1 MDTALVSALI
11 AFAGS
16 LIGTFAGIITS
27 SKLTEYRLKE
37 LERKVEKHNSL
48 VDRMYLLEDRMN
60 LNDERVRSAD
70 SRLKALE
77 EERNEGKN

>member
-1 MDTALVSALI
+1 MDATMISALI

-48 VDRMYLLEDRMN
+48 VERMYLLEDRMN
-60 LNDERVRSAD
+60 LQDERTRTAD
-70 SRLKALE
+70 IRIRALE

>member
-1 MDTALVSALI
+1 MDSTMISALI

-48 VDRMYLLEDRMN
+48 VERMYLLEDRMN
-60 LNDERVRSAD
+60 LQDERTRTAD
-70 SRLKALE
+70 IRIRALE